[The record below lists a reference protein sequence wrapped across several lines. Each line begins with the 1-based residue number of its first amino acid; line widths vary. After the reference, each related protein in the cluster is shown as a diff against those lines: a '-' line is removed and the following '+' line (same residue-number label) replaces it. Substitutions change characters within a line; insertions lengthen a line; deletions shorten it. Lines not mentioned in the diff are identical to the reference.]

1 MRLSRRI
8 QEFLFENLNFQNI
21 VTYENHGD
29 YDQFGG
35 ELVCYFLPD
44 GKSDVPED
52 WIMLQE
58 DCSALLN
65 GDDYITYGMVSIVK
79 RHLQMNLIALTV
91 V

>member
-1 MRLSRRI
+1 
-8 QEFLFENLNFQNI
+8 
-21 VTYENHGD
+21 
-29 YDQFGG
+29 
-35 ELVCYFLPD
+35 
-44 GKSDVPED
+44 
-52 WIMLQE
+52 MLQE